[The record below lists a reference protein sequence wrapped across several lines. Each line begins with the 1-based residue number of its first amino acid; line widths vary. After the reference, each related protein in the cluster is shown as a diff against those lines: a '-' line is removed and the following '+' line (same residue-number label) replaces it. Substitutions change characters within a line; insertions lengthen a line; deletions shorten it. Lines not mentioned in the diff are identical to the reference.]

1 MAILCFLHGRDMHC
15 VVKATLVAGI
25 DEGEGNKI
33 AMMSYR
39 AGLYHLRVIEL
50 CAAGPSSACRFVP
63 RPLLGNDSSDG
74 VL

>member
-1 MAILCFLHGRDMHC
+1 MHC
-15 VVKATLVAGI
+15 VEIATFMVGI

-33 AMMSYR
+33 VMISYR
-39 AGLYHLRVIEL
+39 AGLYRPRETEL
-50 CAAGPSSACRFVP
+50 CATGPSSACRFVP